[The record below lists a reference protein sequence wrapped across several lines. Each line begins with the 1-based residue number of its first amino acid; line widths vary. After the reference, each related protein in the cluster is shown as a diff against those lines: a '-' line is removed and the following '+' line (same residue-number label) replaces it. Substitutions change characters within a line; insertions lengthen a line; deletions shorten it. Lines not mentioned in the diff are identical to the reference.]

1 MTEAVLTPGADL
13 PQQDTEQSA
22 GGFSL
27 ARGLNALR
35 EEMDAPVASF
45 FSSCVHCGLCATA
58 CPFYVETGDPKYTPI
73 HKLEPMRI
81 LWEQEFTFWGKLKST
96 LREKLPLEKWGLDKL
111 GLDKLVAGKQV
122 TDEML
127 AEWEPLLYDSCT
139 MCGRCSMVCPV
150 GNDIHYMIR
159 KAREGQVASGHSP
172 EGLIAASVRAVN
184 TGSPMGLKWKTLD
197 VQIKHVE
204 QSTGL
209 AVPIDKQGADYLVL
223 LSSMEIINF
232 PEYLEALTK
241 IFAHAGVSWTLSQQC
256 FEATN
261 AGIQIGSKDI
271 AATLVQRVV
280 DAAEAL
286 GVKNVISP
294 ECGHAYTAI
303 RWEGPNA
310 IKRAYPFKVFHIIE
324 VLDQLR
330 AEGRIKTEGKE
341 DDRLSMH
348 DPCNLARKS
357 GVIQQQRNLMDL
369 IAENFVDLKEHG
381 KMQWCCGAGGGVSSN
396 ERAEELKLAAF
407 KKKKAQIEEV
417 EPERMVTMCATCRT
431 QLEEGLEEYTMDIPV
446 VGLTELIAD
455 HLVESDAERVTSDD

>member
-1 MTEAVLTPGADL
+1 MSTTASQIDSQTASQTGNP
-13 PQQDTEQSA
+13 
-22 GGFSL
+22 FSL
-27 ARGLNALR
+27 DRGLQAWR

-58 CPFYVETGDPKYTPI
+58 CPFQVETGDPKYTPI
-73 HKLEPMRI
+73 YKLEPMRL
-81 LWEQEFTFWGKLKST
+81 LWEQEYTLWGKLK
-96 LREKLPLEKWGLDKL
+96 GKL
-111 GLDKLVAGKQV
+111 GLGKKI

-127 AEWEPLLYDSCT
+127 SEWEPLLYDSCS

-150 GNDIHYMIR
+150 GNDIAYMIR
-159 KAREGQVASGHSP
+159 KAREGMVASGHAP

-184 TGSPMGLKWKTLD
+184 TGSPMGLQWKTLE

-204 QSTGL
+204 TSSGL
-209 AVPIDKQGADYLVL
+209 TVPLDQQGADYLVL

-232 PEYLEALTK
+232 PEYLEAITK
-241 IFAHAGVSWTLSQQC
+241 IFDHADVSWTLSKDC

-261 AGIQIGSKDI
+261 AGIQIGNKDI
-271 AATLVQRVV
+271 AAKLTQRVV
-280 DAAEAL
+280 DAAVKL

-303 RWEGPNA
+303 RWEGPNN
-310 IKRAYPFKVFHIIE
+310 IGRAYPFKVFHIIE

-330 AEGRIKTEGKE
+330 ADGRIKTEGKE
-341 DDRLSMH
+341 MERLSMH

-369 IAENFVDLKEHG
+369 VADNFVELKEHG
-381 KMQWCCGAGGGVSSN
+381 KYQWCCGAGGGVSSN
-396 ERAEELKLAAF
+396 ERAEPLKLAAF
-407 KKKKAQIEEV
+407 KRKKAQIEEV

-431 QLEEGLEEYTMDIPV
+431 QLEEGLEEFNMDIPV
-446 VGLTELIAD
+446 VGLTEMIAE
-455 HLVESDAERVTSDD
+455 HLVEKETASS

>member
-1 MTEAVLTPGADL
+1 
-13 PQQDTEQSA
+13 
-22 GGFSL
+22 
-27 ARGLNALR
+27 
-35 EEMDAPVASF
+35 MDAPVASF
-45 FSSCVHCGLCATA
+45 FSSCVHCGICATA

-81 LWEQEFTFWGKLKST
+81 LWENEFTLWGRIKT
-96 LREKLPLEKWGLDKL
+96 KL
-111 GLDKLVAGKQV
+111 GWDKKV

-127 AEWEPLLYDSCT
+127 AEWEPLLYDSCS

-150 GNDIHYMIR
+150 GNDIQYMIR
-159 KAREGQVASGHSP
+159 KAREGMVASGHAP
-172 EGLIAASVRAVN
+172 EGLVAASVRAVK
-184 TGSPMGLKWKTLD
+184 TGSPMGLQWKTLD

-204 QSTGL
+204 TSSGL
-209 AVPIDKQGADYLVL
+209 EVPIDKQGADYLVL

-232 PEYLEALTK
+232 PEYLEAITK

-271 AATLVQRVV
+271 AAALVQRVV
-280 DAAEAL
+280 DAAAAL

-341 DDRLSMH
+341 DDRLSLH

-369 IAENFVDLKEHG
+369 VAENFVDLKEHG
-381 KMQWCCGAGGGVSSN
+381 KYQWCCGAGGGVSSN
-396 ERAEELKLAAF
+396 ERAEELKMAAF

-417 EPERMVTMCATCRT
+417 SPDRMVTMCATCRT

-446 VGLTELIAD
+446 VGLTELIAE
-455 HLVESDAERVTSDD
+455 HLVESDEERGVRGE